1 MAVRIGDLL
10 LKEKRITPAQL
21 QEALNYQKT
30 NGGKLGLNLV
40 KLGFVTDEEI
50 TSLLSKQYGVPSIN
64 LTQFE
69 IDQSVIKLIPADTAH
84 KYQIVPLSRSGAT
97 LTIAITDPTNVFAM
111 DDIKFM
117 TGYNVE
123 PVVASETAV
132 TEAIK
137 RYYPA
142 GAAKP
147 VAGGQKISL
156 QGGLGQPQII
166 TGATP
171 AAPPKPKPKPKPKAQ
186 EANLTSAATL
196 DLVTKALEETT
207 SAIVDDDVELLEEM
221 DQIDVA
227 SLERQGGEA
236 PVIRLVNLMLMSA
249 IQKGASDIHIEPYEK
264 EFRVRF
270 RIDGILYN
278 VMAPPMKFRDAIT
291 SRIKIMAKLDIA
303 EKRLPQDGRIKIRFA
318 VEGATKEIDFRVS
331 CLPTLFGEKIV
342 LRLLDKDKLMLD
354 MTKLGFEAESL
365 KKLEVA
371 ISKPWGMVLVTGP
384 TGSGKTNTLYSSI
397 SKINTAETN
406 IMTAEDP
413 VEFNLVGVNQ
423 VQVRENIGLNFAA
436 ALRSFLRQDPNII
449 LVGEIRDFET
459 AEIAVKA
466 ALTGHLV
473 LSTLHTN
480 DAPSTI
486 NRLMNMGIEPFLV
499 ASSVNLICA
508 QRLVRR
514 VCSQCKADHPMPPQA
529 LVDAGFTP
537 DEAQQVVPKHGKGCE
552 VCNQTGYKGR
562 VGLYEVMEIGEE
574 LRELILVGASGL
586 ELKRKAVEEG
596 MITLR
601 RSGLRKVMEGVTT
614 IEEVARE
621 TMK

>member
-1 MAVRIGDLL
+1 MAVRIGELL

-30 NGGKLGLNLV
+30 NGGKLGFNLV
-40 KLGFVTDEEI
+40 TLGFVKDDEI
-50 TSLLSKQYGVPSIN
+50 TALLSKQYGVPSIS

-69 IDQSVIKLIPADTAH
+69 IDPGVIKLIPAETAH

-97 LTIAITDPTNVFAM
+97 LTIAMTDPTNVFAM

-123 PVVASETAV
+123 PVVASEIAV
-132 TEAIK
+132 SQAIA

-142 GAAKP
+142 TP
-147 VAGGQKISL
+147 VARAAQKERKPT
-156 QGGLGQPQII
+156 QG
-166 TGATP
+166 
-171 AAPPKPKPKPKPKAQ
+171 Q
-186 EANLTSAATL
+186 EANLNSAATL
-196 DLVTKALEETT
+196 EMVTKALEET
-207 SAIVDDDVELLEEM
+207 AAVVEDDVEVLEELE
-221 DQIDVA
+221 QIDVA

-291 SRIKIMAKLDIA
+291 SRLKIMAKLDIA

-354 MTKLGFEAESL
+354 MTKLGFEPASL
-365 KKLEVA
+365 KKLEAA
-371 ISKPWGMVLVTGP
+371 IAKPWGMVLVTGP

-397 SKINTAETN
+397 SKINTPETN

-413 VEFNLVGVNQ
+413 VEFNIVGVNQ

-466 ALTGHLV
+466 SLTGHLV

-486 NRLMNMGIEPFLV
+486 SRLMNMGIEPFLV

-514 VCSQCKADHPMPPQA
+514 VCASCKQDHPHPAQA
-529 LVDAGFTP
+529 LVEAGFTP
-537 DEAQQVVPKHGKGCE
+537 DEAQRVVPKKGAGCE
-552 VCNQTGYKGR
+552 RCNNTGYKGR
-562 VGLYEVMEIGEE
+562 VGLYEVMEISEE
-574 LRELILVGASGL
+574 LRELILVGASAL
-586 ELKRKAVEEG
+586 ELKRKAVDEG
-596 MITLR
+596 MLTLR
-601 RSGLRKVMEGVTT
+601 RSGLQKVMDGVTT

-621 TMK
+621 TVK

>member
-1 MAVRIGDLL
+1 MPVRIGELL

-30 NGGKLGLNLV
+30 SGGKLGFNLV
-40 KLGFVTDEEI
+40 KLGFVKDEEI
-50 TSLLSKQYGVPSIN
+50 TALLSKQYGVPSIN
-64 LTQFE
+64 LAQFE
-69 IDQSVIKLIPADTAH
+69 IDPAIVKLIPAETAQ
-84 KYQIVPLSRSGAT
+84 KYQIVPLSRAGAT
-97 LTIAITDPTNVFAM
+97 LTIAMTDPTNVFAM

-132 TEAIK
+132 TEAIN

-142 GAAKP
+142 NAP
-147 VAGGQKISL
+147 
-156 QGGLGQPQII
+156 
-166 TGATP
+166 TP
-171 AAPPKPKPKPKPKAQ
+171 RAEKKERKVAPPGQA
-186 EANLTSAATL
+186 ANLTNAATL
-196 DLVTKALEETT
+196 EMVAKALEETE
-207 SAIVDDDVELLEEM
+207 SIVGDDVELLEEIE
-221 DQIDVA
+221 QIDVS
-227 SLERQGGEA
+227 SLEKQGGEA

-291 SRIKIMAKLDIA
+291 SRLKIMAKLDIA
-303 EKRLPQDGRIKIRFA
+303 EKRLPQDGRIKIRFGDA
-318 VEGATKEIDFRVS
+318 EGNTKEIDFRVS
-331 CLPTLFGEKIV
+331 VLPTLFGEKIV
-342 LRLLDKDKLMLD
+342 MRLLDKDKLMLD
-354 MTKLGFEAESL
+354 MTKLGFEPDSL
-365 KKLEVA
+365 KKLETA
-371 ISKPWGMVLVTGP
+371 IGKPWGMVLVTGP

-397 SKINTAETN
+397 AKINTAETN

-466 ALTGHLV
+466 SLTGHLV

-486 NRLMNMGIEPFLV
+486 SRLMNMGIEPFLV

-514 VCSQCKADHPMPPQA
+514 LCTQCKADHPHDPQA
-529 LVDAGFTP
+529 LVHAGFTQE
-537 DEAQQVVPKHGKGCE
+537 EAVKVIPQKGSGCE
-552 VCNQTGYKGR
+552 RCNNTGYKGR
-562 VGLYEVMEIGEE
+562 VGLYEVMEITDE
-574 LRELILVGASGL
+574 LRELILVGASAL
-586 ELKRKAVEEG
+586 ELRRKAVDEG

-601 RSGLRKVMEGVTT
+601 RSGLQKVMEGVTT

-621 TMK
+621 TVK

>member
-64 LTQFE
+64 LSQFE
-69 IDQSVIKLIPADTAH
+69 IDASVIKLSPADTAH
-84 KYQIVPLSRSGAT
+84 KYQIIPLSRSGAT

-132 TEAIK
+132 TEAIH
-137 RYYPA
+137 RYYKAPPA
-142 GAAKP
+142 A
-147 VAGGQKISL
+147 
-156 QGGLGQPQII
+156 
-166 TGATP
+166 
-171 AAPPKPKPKPKPKAQ
+171 AAPPPRPVQKAPEKKKPVVDQKQ
-186 EANLTSAATL
+186 ANLSNAATL
-196 DLVTKALEETT
+196 ELVTRALEETT
-207 SAIVDDDVELLEEM
+207 AEVVDDDVELLEEM
-221 DQIDVA
+221 EQIDVA

-318 VEGATKEIDFRVS
+318 NAEGGTKEIDFRVS
-331 CLPTLFGEKIV
+331 ILPTLFGEKIV
-342 LRLLDKDKLMLD
+342 MRLLDKDKLMLD
-354 MTKLGFEAESL
+354 MTKLGFEPESL
-365 KKLEVA
+365 KKLENA
-371 ISKPWGMVLVTGP
+371 IGKPWGMVLVTGP

-397 SKINTAETN
+397 AKINTAETN

-480 DAPSTI
+480 DAPSTV

-499 ASSVNLICA
+499 ASSLNLVCA

-514 VCSQCKADHPMPPQA
+514 ICKNCAEPHPTAAPA
-529 LVDAGFTP
+529 LMQAGFTP
-537 DEAQQVVPKHGKGCE
+537 EEAEQ
-552 VCNQTGYKGR
+552 
-562 VGLYEVMEIGEE
+562 
-574 LRELILVGASGL
+574 
-586 ELKRKAVEEG
+586 
-596 MITLR
+596 
-601 RSGLRKVMEGVTT
+601 
-614 IEEVARE
+614 
-621 TMK
+621 

>member
-1 MAVRIGDLL
+1 MAVRIGELL

-21 QEALNYQKT
+21 QEALSYQKT
-30 NGGKLGLNLV
+30 NGGKLGFNLV
-40 KLGFVTDEEI
+40 KLGFVKDEEI
-50 TSLLSKQYGVPSIN
+50 TALLSKQYGVPSIN

-69 IDQSVIKLIPADTAH
+69 IDPGIIKLIPSETAH
-84 KYQIVPLSRSGAT
+84 KYQIVPLSRAGAT
-97 LTIAITDPTNVFAM
+97 LTIAMTDPTNVFAM

-132 TEAIK
+132 LDAILQ
-137 RYYPA
+137 YYATSRVADAPA
-142 GAAKP
+142 P
-147 VAGGQKISL
+147 SSL
-156 QGGLGQPQII
+156 EMVSREL
-166 TGATP
+166 A
-171 AAPPKPKPKPKPKAQ
+171 
-186 EANLTSAATL
+186 
-196 DLVTKALEETT
+196 D
-207 SAIVDDDVELLEEM
+207 SAIIDDDVEVLEDLE
-221 DQIDVA
+221 QIDVA
-227 SLERQGGEA
+227 SLERQSGEA

-291 SRIKIMAKLDIA
+291 SRMKIMAKLDIA

-318 VEGATKEIDFRVS
+318 DNGTTKEIDFRVS

-354 MTKLGFEAESL
+354 MTKLGFEADSL
-365 KKLEVA
+365 KKLELA
-371 ISKPWGMVLVTGP
+371 IAKPWGMVLVTGP

-397 SKINTAETN
+397 AKINTSETN

-514 VCSQCKADHPMPPQA
+514 ICAHCKADHPHPPQA
-529 LVDAGFTP
+529 LVEAGFTP
-537 DEAQQVVPKHGKGCE
+537 DEAQKVVPQKGAGCDK
-552 VCNQTGYKGR
+552 CNQTGYKGR

-586 ELKRKAVEEG
+586 ELRRKAVDEG

-601 RSGLRKVMEGVTT
+601 RSGLHKVMEGVTT

-621 TMK
+621 TVK

>member
-1 MAVRIGDLL
+1 MPVRIGELL

-30 NGGKLGLNLV
+30 SGGKLGFNLV
-40 KLGFVTDEEI
+40 KLGFVKDEEI
-50 TSLLSKQYGVPSIN
+50 TALLSKQYGVPSIN

-69 IDQSVIKLIPADTAH
+69 IDAGIIKLIPSETAH
-84 KYQIVPLSRSGAT
+84 KYQIVPLSRAGAT
-97 LTIAITDPTNVFAM
+97 LTIAMTDPTNVFAM

-132 TEAIK
+132 ADAIQ
-137 RYYPA
+137 RYYP
-142 GAAKP
+142 
-147 VAGGQKISL
+147 
-156 QGGLGQPQII
+156 
-166 TGATP
+166 P
-171 AAPPKPKPKPKPKAQ
+171 AAAVRAEKKAEKKAVAAQ
-186 EANLTSAATL
+186 QQQANLSSAATL
-196 DLVTKALEETT
+196 EMVTKALEET
-207 SAIVDDDVELLEEM
+207 SAIIDDDVEVLEELE
-221 DQIDVA
+221 QIDVS

-291 SRIKIMAKLDIA
+291 SRIKIMSKLDIA

-318 VEGATKEIDFRVS
+318 DNGASKEIDFRVS

-354 MTKLGFEAESL
+354 MTKLGFEPDSL
-365 KKLEVA
+365 RKLETA
-371 ISKPWGMVLVTGP
+371 IAKPWGMVLVTGP

-397 SKINTAETN
+397 AKINTMETN

-514 VCSQCKADHPMPPQA
+514 ICAGCKADHPHPPQA
-529 LVDAGFTP
+529 LVEAGFTP
-537 DEAQQVVPKHGKGCE
+537 DEAQSVVPKKGSGCDK
-552 VCNQTGYKGR
+552 CNQTGYKGR
-562 VGLYEVMEIGEE
+562 VGLYEVMEISEQ

-586 ELKRKAVEEG
+586 ELRRKAVEEG

-601 RSGLRKVMEGVTT
+601 RSGLQKVIDGVTT

-621 TMK
+621 TVK

>member
-1 MAVRIGDLL
+1 MPVRIGDLL
-10 LKEKRITPAQL
+10 LKEKRITSEQL
-21 QEALNYQKT
+21 QQALNHQKA
-30 NGGKLGLNLV
+30 NGGKLGFNLV
-40 KLGFVTDEEI
+40 KMGFIKDEEI
-50 TSLLSKQYGVPSIN
+50 TALLSKQYGVPSIN
-64 LTQFE
+64 LAQFE
-69 IDQSVIKLIPADTAH
+69 LDPVVIKLIPPDTAQ

-97 LTIAITDPTNVFAM
+97 LTIAMTDPTNVFAM

-132 TEAIK
+132 MDAIQ
-137 RYYPA
+137 RYYSSA
-142 GAAKP
+142 VKATKGAPTRETSGPSTLELATK
-147 VAGGQKISL
+147 GLEEL
-156 QGGLGQPQII
+156 Q
-166 TGATP
+166 
-171 AAPPKPKPKPKPKAQ
+171 
-186 EANLTSAATL
+186 
-196 DLVTKALEETT
+196 ALESTAE
-207 SAIVDDDVELLEEM
+207 VEVLEE
-221 DQIDVA
+221 
-227 SLERQGGEA
+227 LEEISAEALARQGADA
-236 PVIRLVNLMLMSA
+236 PVVRLVNVVLMSA

-264 EFRVRF
+264 ELRVRY
-270 RIDGILYN
+270 RVDGILYN
-278 VMAPPMKFRDAIT
+278 IMSPPMKFRDAIS

-303 EKRLPQDGRIKIRFA
+303 EKRLPQDGRIKIRFNENGQA
-318 VEGATKEIDFRVS
+318 KEIDFRVS

-342 LRLLDKDKLMLD
+342 MRLLDKDKLMLD
-354 MTKLGFEAESL
+354 MTKLGFEPESL
-365 KKLEVA
+365 AKFELA
-371 ISKPWGMVLVTGP
+371 IQRPWGMVLVTGP

-397 SKINTAETN
+397 SKLNTVETN

-423 VQVRENIGLNFAA
+423 VQVREQIGLTFAA

-466 ALTGHLV
+466 ALTGHMV

-499 ASSVNLICA
+499 ASSVHLICA

-514 VCSQCKADHPMPPQA
+514 VCSSCKQPHPLPAAAMVQ
-529 LVDAGFTP
+529 AGFSPEDAAT
-537 DEAQQVVPKHGKGCE
+537 VVSFKGVGCE
-552 VCNQTGYKGR
+552 RCNQTGYKGR

-586 ELKRKAVEEG
+586 ELRRKAVDEG

-601 RSGLRKVMEGVTT
+601 QSGLRKVKDGLTT
-614 IEEVARE
+614 IEEVVRE
-621 TMK
+621 TVK